1 MSKPCAKCGTQ
12 NRDEAKRCMECGQA
26 LVAGGTPVRYC
37 AAGRHPMDPGW
48 TECPYCATAAG
59 AAQAAPQAAPARAKT
74 VAEASVTPPAVAGA
88 IEKQAPRP
96 LAPVVAP
103 DVPRRETV
111 LIGAL
116 PVAAEAARETRRV
129 VALLVTYSWDSAG
142 QVFPIRTGR
151 CFIGSD
157 PHSDVHVAS
166 DPQMSGRHAVILF
179 RGEEFMIDDE
189 KSLNGTFVNDRPVDQ
204 KQPLAN
210 YSRIK
215 TGGTVFMFVRV
226 EPEEAR
232 SAGAAAG
239 ATTTP
244 VVE

>member
-26 LVAGGTPVRYC
+26 LAGGATPVRYC
-37 AAGRHPMDPGW
+37 SAGRHPMDPGW

-59 AAQAAPQAAPARAKT
+59 VPHATPPAEMARAKT
-74 VAEASVTPPAVAGA
+74 VAEASLGAPAVADV
-88 IEKQAPRP
+88 IEKQAVRP

-103 DVPRRETV
+103 DVRRRETV
-111 LIGAL
+111 LIGA
-116 PVAAEAARETRRV
+116 PPAAAEAAQETRRI

-157 PHSDVHVAS
+157 PHSDVRVAS

-210 YSRIK
+210 YSTIK

-226 EPEEAR
+226 EPEAAR

-244 VVE
+244 VAE